1 MPFRAHLALVCRISG
16 SHDFRVQFQKLA
28 GFILALVC
36 NLGFPAVT
44 AFPRPVFRIRTEGRY
59 LVGMMISVSLTH
71 RLVPPSFL

>member
-16 SHDFRVQFQKLA
+16 SHDFRVHVQKLA
-28 GFILALVC
+28 GFILTLVG
-36 NLGFPAVT
+36 NLGFPAVA

-59 LVGMMISVSLTH
+59 LVGMMIFVSLTH